1 MKGTVADGYTKK
13 IFSGEVLSYIRC
25 INVLYDSKRTEDFY
39 DIQLDVK
46 GCRNI
51 YESFDKYTSIEVLN
65 GDNQY
70 DAGIHG
76 KQDAQKGVIFL
87 TFPPVLTIHLKR
99 FDFDFQTMGFTK
111 IHDYFEFPQRLV
123 LDKYIAHPDSLL
135 LNGGVRL
142 GRGRERGGEGRGGGG
157 GDNNEEVDFLR
168 ERKED
173 FITEEEEEQQQQQQQ
188 HAASSSS
195 ASASNVY
202 ILHSVLVHQGDV
214 GGGHYYAYIR
224 PTTKHFDYSS
234 SSSSTSKDMQ
244 WFRFNDE
251 VVHQVKEREAIHQC
265 YGRRVVEQEYYKGL
279 SSAYMLV
286 YIRESEAKE
295 LMRPIEEKDI
305 PRDLVVRLDTEM
317 RGELIT

>member
-1 MKGTVADGYTKK
+1 MKGTIADGYTKK

-51 YESFDKYTSIEVLN
+51 YESFDKYTSIEVLD

-70 DAGIHG
+70 DAGMHG

-111 IHDYFEFPQRLV
+111 IHDYFEFPERLV
-123 LDKYIAHPDSLL
+123 LDKYVAHPDTLL
-135 LNGGVRL
+135 S
-142 GRGRERGGEGRGGGG
+142 GG
-157 GDNNEEVDFLR
+157 GDNKEEVDFR

-173 FITEEEEEQQQQQQQ
+173 FIEQQPT
-188 HAASSSS
+188 
-195 ASASNVY
+195 ASNAY

-224 PTTKHFDYSS
+224 PTTEHFDYSS
-234 SSSSTSKDMQ
+234 SSSNNPSSRKDRQ

-265 YGRRVVEQEYYKGL
+265 YGRRVVEQEFYKGL

-286 YIRESEAKE
+286 YIRESAAKE
-295 LMRPIEEKDI
+295 IMRPIEEEDI
-305 PRDLVVRLDTEM
+305 PKDLVDRLDTEM
-317 RGELIT
+317 RGELLGHM

>member
-1 MKGTVADGYTKK
+1 MKGTIADGYTKK

-123 LDKYIAHPDSLL
+123 LDKYIAHPDTL
-135 LNGGVRL
+135 LNGD
-142 GRGRERGGEGRGGGG
+142 GGLG
-157 GDNNEEVDFLR
+157 GDNKEEVDFLR
-168 ERKED
+168 ERKDD
-173 FITEEEEEQQQQQQQ
+173 FTTEEQQQQQHQ
-188 HAASSSS
+188 AAATASSN
-195 ASASNVY
+195 NVY

-224 PTTKHFDYSS
+224 PTTEHFNYSSSTSS
-234 SSSSTSKDMQ
+234 SSSRKDTQ

-286 YIRESEAKE
+286 YIRESEAE
-295 LMRPIEEKDI
+295 EIMRPVEEKDI

-317 RGELIT
+317 RGKLVS